1 MDDLIACVNGYNY
14 PSHVFSFNENV
25 ELKFE
30 NYRSLEKYIL
40 KELESNDPNIIK
52 NGLSN
57 VLYWGHFRAGYRD
70 VRVNKFRSKIK
81 NEQLELFHN
90 HIQNH
95 SYGCQAIKRINMP
108 EFSGLAFISKVLMFL
123 DPSNYVTLDKK
134 IMQLKD
140 ENNFNNPITNI
151 AFRVNDTS
159 IRINDNSQFWYL
171 KWCGLCKKIANEFFM
186 I

>member
-1 MDDLIACVNGYNY
+1 
-14 PSHVFSFNENV
+14 
-25 ELKFE
+25 
-30 NYRSLEKYIL
+30 
-40 KELESNDPNIIK
+40 
-52 NGLSN
+52 
-57 VLYWGHFRAGYRD
+57 
-70 VRVNKFRSKIK
+70 
-81 NEQLELFHN
+81 
-90 HIQNH
+90 
-95 SYGCQAIKRINMP
+95 MP

-171 KWCGLCKKIANEFFM
+171 KWCGLCKKIANEFFEDK
-186 I
+186 IAADIERGFFRLVEKGQIEIAKNIIREITLSEPN